1 MNTVRKIG
9 KQKCIG
15 TNLYVFVSEIK
26 YALKIQNAIHLPMVN
41 YSYNN
46 YQYST
51 LFFLRIIPNYT
62 QTKPQENP

>member
-51 LFFLRIIPNYT
+51 LFFTNYT